1 MHTEIVLRF
10 DYGRGIPWVRSHLGG
25 PGAVA
30 GPNAVQFISPV
41 RLQGT
46 KELTTVGEFTVKA
59 GESVPFT
66 MSWYPSHHR
75 GYRYREPQDM
85 LLATENGWRDWSSRC
100 TLQGAVARGGR
111 PLADHAED
119 ADL

>member
-1 MHTEIVLRF
+1 M
-10 DYGRGIPWVRSHLGG
+10 
-25 PGAVA
+25 A
-30 GPNAVQFISPV
+30 GPNAVQFVTPV
-41 RLQGT
+41 PLRGT
-46 KELTTVGEFTVKA
+46 PELTTIGEFTVEA

-75 GYRYREPQDM
+75 GFRYRDPHDLLLGDREQLARLVEP
-85 LLATENGWRDWSSRC
+85 LHAA
-100 TLQGAVARGGR
+100 GAVARAGH